1 MAAPFVCGY
10 AIKFIEVG
18 KPFRVLHMPEM
29 TENNILERNVLGVKP
44 GVTIIELDHVE
55 TSFIGDECKF
65 SLP

>member
-1 MAAPFVCGY
+1 
-10 AIKFIEVG
+10 
-18 KPFRVLHMPEM
+18 M

-44 GVTIIELDHVE
+44 GVTVIELDHVE